1 MNPELFSQA
10 IGFKVADP
18 EVIFDDDPLLP
29 TSSRRFVAAAVD
41 FNFSSQRPGFVIGT
55 AAELPENGWTTHR
68 IEIADLPLPSQFPPE
83 VYWHIDGVNLAADS
97 DLVYVNAIAR
107 NGVLNAGNKYEYRNL
122 TVVLSK
128 ASLLAGT
135 VVVVA
140 KVYEPELFNASRERT
155 SFSRGAEDSLADR
168 HTYDDTPQYLASMR
182 VAETAQTVVDLG
194 YVDLAAGTIVRLP
207 LTLPVSYLEP
217 APADQPDLFDPPSRI
232 DCFDAKVWANAVYRN
247 GSMWFCHHLT
257 KPEAPD
263 RVVTRWYEVAM
274 NDWGLV
280 GGGTPA
286 LVQWGEIDPQTM
298 SPPPSPGER
307 RHAIYPS
314 IAVAEDGRMAMTYQ
328 RTSNGIEKISIRAAA
343 RDPSDPAG
351 QLTTHALIKD
361 SVSIWGATAGPH
373 PRCDYSGIVPDVG
386 AEADACLFW
395 LHHEFVGGPPP
406 PPPASQL
413 WKTWVAPWS
422 PCQP

>member
-217 APADQPDLFDPPSRI
+217 APADQPAAGRRRTTPGGRPQPGRHRPGGHREPRPSLDVPPGDPRGPRPDHRAPARWRKARRPGRTRVHPPQARRNHRRPRRCAAPRPPAPPASR
-232 DCFDAKVWANAVYRN
+232 
-247 GSMWFCHHLT
+247 
-257 KPEAPD
+257 
-263 RVVTRWYEVAM
+263 
-274 NDWGLV
+274 
-280 GGGTPA
+280 
-286 LVQWGEIDPQTM
+286 
-298 SPPPSPGER
+298 
-307 RHAIYPS
+307 
-314 IAVAEDGRMAMTYQ
+314 
-328 RTSNGIEKISIRAAA
+328 RAQS
-343 RDPSDPAG
+343 RS
-351 QLTTHALIKD
+351 Q
-361 SVSIWGATAGPH
+361 
-373 PRCDYSGIVPDVG
+373 
-386 AEADACLFW
+386 
-395 LHHEFVGGPPP
+395 PPP
-406 PPPASQL
+406 PRG
-413 WKTWVAPWS
+413 
-422 PCQP
+422 